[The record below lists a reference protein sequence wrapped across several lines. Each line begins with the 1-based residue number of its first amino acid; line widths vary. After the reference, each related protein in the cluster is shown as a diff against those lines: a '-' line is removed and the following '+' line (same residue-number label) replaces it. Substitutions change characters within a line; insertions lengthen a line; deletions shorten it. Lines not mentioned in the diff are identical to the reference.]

1 MRLYNWWKRFVK
13 KHIVDVCP
21 EELNDLF

>member
-1 MRLYNWWKRFVK
+1 MKLYNWWKRFVK

-21 EELNDLF
+21 KELDDLF